1 MRLHLFILGFLK
13 LVILLGLTLNL
24 ALAQTENW
32 VSAEPHDPQDY
43 YNPAPGARELL
54 HNVEKYHLNQGIT
67 AMREGKSYSA
77 WQHFDF
83 ILRYFPNHPRGLQL
97 MNELTTQIKSPPKG
111 QIYFDRALRL
121 FPNTA
126 SNYAVYGIF
135 LHKQGKLDLAIDQ
148 YKKAVEL
155 SPESASY
162 NYNLGLAYF
171 EKNQLPL
178 SNESAQK
185 AYALGY
191 PLPGL
196 RNKLTKAGAWKP
208 LDDSP
213 GPETKKT
220 ETDLPKNQ

>member
-1 MRLHLFILGFLK
+1 MLHFLK
-13 LVILLGLTLNL
+13 AAILLGLTFNL
-24 ALAQTENW
+24 AQAQTENW
-32 VSAEPHDPQDY
+32 VSAEPQNPTDY
-43 YNPAPGARELL
+43 YDPSPSARELL
-54 HNVEKYHLNQGIT
+54 NRVEKYHLAQGISS
-67 AMREGKSYSA
+67 MQGGKYYYA
-77 WQHFDF
+77 WQDFDF

-97 MNELTTQIKSPPKG
+97 MSELTVQIKSPPKG
-111 QIYFDRALRL
+111 QIYFDRAMRL
-121 FPNTA
+121 FPNSA
-126 SNYAVYGIF
+126 SNFAAYGIF

-148 YKKAVEL
+148 YKRAVEL

-171 EKNQLPL
+171 EKKQLPL

-196 RNKLTKAGAWKP
+196 RNKLVQAGAWKP

>member
-1 MRLHLFILGFLK
+1 MRLHLFFKNCLRSA
-13 LVILLGLTLNL
+13 VLLGLTFNL
-24 ALAQTENW
+24 ALAQTANW

-43 YNPAPGARELL
+43 NNAAPVIRELL
-54 HNVEKYHLNQGIT
+54 HNVEKYHLNQGIS
-67 AMREGKSYSA
+67 ALREGRSYVA

-97 MNELTTQIKSPPKG
+97 MSELTNQIKSPPKG

-178 SNESAQK
+178 ANESAQK
-185 AYALGY
+185 AYERGY

-208 LDDSP
+208 LEDSP
-213 GPETKKT
+213 GPEKK
-220 ETDLPKNQ
+220 ETATDSVKTQ